1 MTAGPIRVVLA
12 SARVPMRE
20 RLPAAVE
27 ALPGA
32 ILVGEV
38 ATGEQ
43 VIAAAQE
50 LEPDVIGLDMEIPG
64 VHAIIVTHS
73 IVKLHLQLGIVAWID
88 LSSGSDLAD
97 EQAQWMQQAG
107 ACCCIDDQADQAELE
122 RAIAFAASGTVYL
135 SAHLAQRAI
144 LTRREF
150 EILLLI
156 AAGWTNAQIA
166 KMLKITPSTV
176 HSHAMRISRMLGIAG
191 RAEAVARGRELGLG
205 HGVDASALNVWD
217 AGYHTKR
224 QELYRALDASRWLH

>member
-20 RLPAAVE
+20 CMHAAVE

-32 ILVGEV
+32 ILVGV

-88 LSSGSDLAD
+88 LSSSSDLAD

-107 ACCCIDDQADQAELE
+107 ACCCVDDQADQAELE

-176 HSHAMRISRMLGIAG
+176 HSHTMRICRKLGIAG

-205 HGVDASALNVWD
+205 HGVDASAQNVWD

-224 QELYRALDASRWLH
+224 QEFYRALDASRWLH